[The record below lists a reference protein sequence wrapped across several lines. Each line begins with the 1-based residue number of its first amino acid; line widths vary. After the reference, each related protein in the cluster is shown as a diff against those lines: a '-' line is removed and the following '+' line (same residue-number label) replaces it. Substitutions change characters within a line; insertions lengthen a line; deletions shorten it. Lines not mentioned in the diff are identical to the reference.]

1 MTEPDA
7 SPPQDPAQNLPLEQ
21 HAEPQAWPSDLPP
34 RPKPVEPT
42 TPPPPPALLSAAA
55 SSPSMPQPEPT
66 RAPLPPPYSPPP
78 PRPEPAPFEPLP
90 PGGPPPQSPPGSP
103 PYSGS
108 QPIPGASW
116 APRGT
121 GWPMAA
127 HLTSLFDFGLS
138 CCLVGF
144 IGPLIVW
151 LVKKDEDPEAD
162 WHGRE
167 SLNFQLNMLIVSI
180 VALPLICA
188 CGLGVAILAL
198 QPFYKIV
205 LVVIASIRAAD
216 GKRFRYPW
224 TLRLLND

>member
-1 MTEPDA
+1 
-7 SPPQDPAQNLPLEQ
+7 
-21 HAEPQAWPSDLPP
+21 
-34 RPKPVEPT
+34 
-42 TPPPPPALLSAAA
+42 
-55 SSPSMPQPEPT
+55 
-66 RAPLPPPYSPPP
+66 
-78 PRPEPAPFEPLP
+78 
-90 PGGPPPQSPPGSP
+90 
-103 PYSGS
+103 
-108 QPIPGASW
+108 
-116 APRGT
+116 
-121 GWPMAA
+121 MAA

-144 IGPLIVW
+144 IGPLIIW

-188 CGLGVAILAL
+188 CGLGVVILAV
-198 QPFYKIV
+198 QPFYKVV

-224 TLRLLND
+224 TLRILND